1 MTLSEMRTRTITGAV
16 CILILGAIAA
26 LPRVQAYD
34 EDQAGPGTERTEP
47 VNARLVKL
55 GKRLY
60 VFCQACHS
68 TEASSDNKIGPHLAG
83 IINRPAAA
91 LEGATYS
98 AALKEQD
105 FVWSEEKL
113 DLWLKQPSAMVPGTI
128 MSFVGIE
135 QAELRSALI
144 AYLKTL

>member
-16 CILILGAIAA
+16 CILILAAIAA
-26 LPRVQAYD
+26 LPRVQAD
-34 EDQAGPGTERTEP
+34 DADQADPGAERTEP
-47 VNARLVKL
+47 VNARLVRQ

-68 TEASSDNKIGPHLAG
+68 IEASSDNKIGPHLAG
-83 IINRPAAA
+83 IINRPVAN

-98 AALKEQD
+98 AELKEQD

-113 DLWLKQPSAMVPGTI
+113 DLWIKQPSAMVPGTI

>member
-34 EDQAGPGTERTEP
+34 EDQADPGAERTER
-47 VNARLVKL
+47 VNDRLVRQ

-83 IINRPAAA
+83 IIDRPAAA

-98 AALKEQD
+98 AALQEQE

-113 DLWLKQPSAMVPGTI
+113 NSWLQQPSAMVPGTI

>member
-1 MTLSEMRTRTITGAV
+1 MTLSEMRTRTIAGAL

-26 LPRVQAYD
+26 LPRVQAD
-34 EDQAGPGTERTEP
+34 DADQADPGAERTEP
-47 VNARLVKL
+47 VNARLVRQ

-68 TEASSDNKIGPHLAG
+68 IEASSDNKIGPHLAG
-83 IINRPAAA
+83 IINRPAAN

-98 AALKEQD
+98 AELKEQD

-113 DLWLKQPSAMVPGTI
+113 DLWIKQPSAMVPGTI